1 MGDMRVGERERCLEL
16 CVRKESEGHVGCRMY
31 AVCPHLQ
38 FYAAKLKLPTD
49 AECQSQWFHFKG
61 EAVEVERQCL
71 KGKHVCMSGAHGTE
85 GWEIV
90 CAAGRRKLK

>member
-1 MGDMRVGERERCLEL
+1 MRDMRVGERERCSEL
-16 CVRKESEGHVGCRMY
+16 CVRKQSEGHVACWMS
-31 AVCPHLQ
+31 AVCLHLQ
-38 FYAAKLKLPTD
+38 FYAVKRKLPTH

-61 EAVEVERQCL
+61 EAVERQCL

-85 GWEIV
+85 GWKIV